1 MSLKEN
7 DFQLLTRESIQNGAI
22 RRHLEDA
29 VRLGLFEPMSDT
41 ARRASLEATIAANPG
56 RDVWVF
62 GYGSLMWNPAFHF
75 QERRPGLIRG
85 YHRKFCLRTEM
96 GRGEPGNPGLM
107 LALDNG
113 GSCQGVAFRIASE
126 GIDEE
131 LDIIWKREMLAGAY
145 RPRWLRVLDGQGEF
159 YAITFVIDRNFKYY
173 AGHLSESETVR
184 LLATAGGRLGT
195 CREYLENTVEQ
206 LDMIGVRDGKM
217 HDLLSKVRKI
227 AETKEIGLHGR

>member
-1 MSLKEN
+1 MSLKKN
-7 DFQLLTRESIQNGAI
+7 NFQLLTRESIQNGAI

-29 VRLGLFEPMSDT
+29 VRFGLFEPMSDT

-56 RDVWVF
+56 REVWVF

-75 QERRPGLIRG
+75 QERRHGLIRG
-85 YHRKFCLRTEM
+85 YHRKFCLRTEL

-113 GSCQGVAFRIASE
+113 GSCHGVAFRIAPE
-126 GIDEE
+126 VVDEE

-145 RPRWLRVLDGQGEF
+145 RPRWLRVLDTRGEF
-159 YAITFVIDRNFKYY
+159 NAITFVIDRNFKHYV
-173 AGHLSESETVR
+173 GQLPELETVR

-195 CREYLENTVEQ
+195 CREYLENTVQQ
-206 LDMIGVRDGKM
+206 LDLIGVQDGKM
-217 HDLLSKVRKI
+217 HDLLGKV
-227 AETKEIGLHGR
+227 TKFAAT

>member
-7 DFQLLTRESIQNGAI
+7 NFQLLTRESIKNGAI

-29 VRLGLFEPMSDT
+29 VRFGLFEPMSDT

-56 RDVWVF
+56 REVWVF

-75 QERRPGLIRG
+75 QERRHGLIRG
-85 YHRKFCLRTEM
+85 YHRKFCLRTEL
-96 GRGEPGNPGLM
+96 GRGEPENPGLM

-113 GSCQGVAFRIASE
+113 GSCHGVAFRIAPE
-126 GIDEE
+126 VVDEE

-145 RPRWLRVLDGQGEF
+145 RPRWLRVLDARGEF
-159 YAITFVIDRNFKYY
+159 NAITFVIDRNFKHYV
-173 AGHLSESETVR
+173 GQLPESETVR

-195 CREYLENTVEQ
+195 CREYLENTVQQ
-206 LDMIGVRDGKM
+206 LDLIGVRDGKM
-217 HDLLSKVRKI
+217 HDLLGKV
-227 AETKEIGLHGR
+227 TKFAAA

>member
-1 MSLKEN
+1 MSLKKN
-7 DFQLLTRESIQNGAI
+7 NFQLLTRESIQNGAI

-29 VRLGLFEPMSDT
+29 VRFGLFEPMSDT
-41 ARRASLEATIAANPG
+41 ARRASLDATIAAKPG

-85 YHRKFCLRTEM
+85 YHRKFCLWTEL

-113 GSCQGVAFRIASE
+113 GSCQGVAFRIAPE
-126 GIDEE
+126 VVDEE

-145 RPRWLRVLDGQGEF
+145 RPRWLRVMDARGKF
-159 YAITFVIDRNFKYY
+159 NAITFVIDRNFKHY
-173 AGHLSESETVR
+173 AGQLPESEIVR

-195 CREYLENTVEQ
+195 CREYLESTVQQ
-206 LDMIGVRDGKM
+206 LDLIGVRYGKM
-217 HDLLSKVRKI
+217 HDLLSKVRKF
-227 AETKEIGLHGR
+227 AAP